1 MDVFIDAIFDPEYRA
16 HPIVLADVGARGGVK
31 ASWAAAAKHL
41 RVIGF
46 EPDPKEYA
54 RLAASAADSG
64 GRTVVFRTA
73 LHNRQATLPLY
84 IAQDRGLTSI
94 FPPNRSFLDQFP
106 DAARFDT
113 IEVQHL
119 DVDTLDHQLE
129 SEGIDDIDFVKVDT
143 QGSELFVLQGAAATL
158 ERSVAGVEV
167 EVEFASIY
175 QEQPLFAD
183 VDRHLR
189 DLGFQLFDLRP
200 VYWKRETGR
209 SLGGPYGQI
218 VWADA
223 LYLKQLPALSTMVG
237 RLGPDL
243 RKSKVLRA
251 ISVSLLYGYHDY
263 ALAIARSAADLLSPD
278 EIALVESRITAAGQ
292 PGDGVPE
299 FPGRRQLA
307 AVFKRLWKACRPPAD
322 GWSVSDAEV
331 GNRE

>member
-1 MDVFIDAIFDPEYRA
+1 MDVFIDAVFDPEYRA
-16 HPIVLADVGARGGVK
+16 HPLVLADVGARGGVK
-31 ASWAAAAKHL
+31 ASWAQATAHL

-54 RLAASAADSG
+54 RLAAGAAESG
-64 GRTVVFRTA
+64 GRTVVFPTA

-84 IAQDRGLTSI
+84 IARDRGLTSI
-94 FPPNRSFLDQFP
+94 FPPNRSFLDAFP

-129 SEGIDDIDFVKVDT
+129 SQSIDDIDFIKVDT
-143 QGSELFVLQGAAATL
+143 QGSELFVLQGATSTL
-158 ERSVAGVEV
+158 ERSVVGVEV

-200 VYWKRETGR
+200 VYWKRDTGR

-223 LYLKQLPALSTMVG
+223 LYLKQLPVLSAMVRG
-237 RLGPDL
+237 LEPDL

-251 ISVSLLYGYHDY
+251 LSVSLLYGYHDY
-263 ALAIARSAADLLSPD
+263 ALAIARSAADLLSRD
-278 EIALVESRITAAGQ
+278 EIALIESRITAAGQ
-292 PGDGVPE
+292 PGDTVPR
-299 FPGRRQLA
+299 FPGRRHLA
-307 AVFKRLWKACRPPAD
+307 AVFKRLWRACRPPAD
-322 GWSVSDAEV
+322 GGSVSDAEV